1 MPNHLLQLLEQERV
15 AIINADFPKIDAL
28 AEQKT
33 VLFEQ
38 AVLRFKSKEALAE
51 IQRSLRRNEALLLA
65 AIEGVSAARVRLN
78 AIREVRENLRVYDKT
93 GHISQ
98 MESRTPDLSKRS

>member
-1 MPNHLLQLLEQERV
+1 MPKQFLQLLEQERV
-15 AIINADFPKIDAL
+15 AIISADFTKIDSL

-33 VLFEQ
+33 ALFEQ
-38 AVLRFKSKEALAE
+38 AVSRIKSKETLADV
-51 IQRSLRRNEALLLA
+51 QRSLRRNEALLLA
-65 AIEGVSAARVRLN
+65 AIEGVSAARIRLN
-78 AIREVRENLRVYDKT
+78 AIREVRESLRVYDEA

>member
-1 MPNHLLQLLEQERV
+1 MPNQLLQLLEQERV
-15 AIINADFPKIDAL
+15 AIINADFTKIDAL

-33 VLFEQ
+33 ALFERT
-38 AVLRFKSKEALAE
+38 VLRVKSKESLAE

-98 MESRTPDLSKRS
+98 MKSRTSDLSKRS